1 MKKNIIA
8 LIVLYNIKIHHW
20 LKCSNKTL
28 LNRSAVLSNFA
39 NKKWKTRYPCPHLST
54 ILDKIKWN
62 RKPPSPPNQGWSC
75 AKGKKP
81 RHFPILDLGGR
92 GGLGFPFILSKIVAE
107 VPTPDGF
114 FALWTSKWP
123 PSERDLWIL
132 QFLVLSSLVWF
143 DQSDKVLL
151 LKVRK
156 FSKHYGYILLWKS
169 NDSG

>member
-1 MKKNIIA
+1 MEKNIIA

-20 LKCSNKTL
+20 LNCSNKTL

-81 RHFPILDLGGR
+81 RHFPILDLGG
-92 GGLGFPFILSKIVAE
+92 GGGGAEGCLGFTFILSKIVAE
-107 VPTPDGF
+107 VPTPHGF
-114 FALWTSKWP
+114 LH
-123 PSERDLWIL
+123 SENQNGRHRSDLGIL
-132 QFLVLSSLVWF
+132 QFLVWSSLVWF
-143 DQSDKVLL
+143 DQSD
-151 LKVRK
+151 
-156 FSKHYGYILLWKS
+156 
-169 NDSG
+169 

>member
-1 MKKNIIA
+1 MEKNIIA

-62 RKPPSPPNQGWSC
+62 RKPPSPHEAARR
-75 AKGKKP
+75 AKT
-81 RHFPILDLGGR
+81 RDFPILDLGG
-92 GGLGFPFILSKIVAE
+92 GEGCLGFPFILSKIVAE
-107 VPTPDGF
+107 VPTPHGF
-114 FALWTSKWP
+114 LH
-123 PSERDLWIL
+123 SENQNGRHRSDLWIL

-143 DQSDKVLL
+143 DQSDYVLL

-156 FSKHYGYILLWKS
+156 FSKH
-169 NDSG
+169 

>member
-1 MKKNIIA
+1 MEKNIIA

-20 LKCSNKTL
+20 LKCSNKTW

-81 RHFPILDLGGR
+81 RHFPILDLGGGGR
-92 GGLGFPFILSKIVAE
+92 GGLGFPFILSNIVAE

-114 FALWTSKWP
+114 LR
-123 PSERDLWIL
+123 SEHQNGRHRNVIYESFSSWFCLPLCDLIKATR
-132 QFLVLSSLVWF
+132 SC
-143 DQSDKVLL
+143 
-151 LKVRK
+151 
-156 FSKHYGYILLWKS
+156 Y
-169 NDSG
+169 

>member
-1 MKKNIIA
+1 MEKNIIT

-20 LKCSNKTL
+20 LNCSNKTL

-81 RHFPILDLGGR
+81 RHFPILDLGGGEGWSR
-92 GGLGFPFILSKIVAE
+92 FFIYFVQDCSWAPHSGRV
-107 VPTPDGF
+107 

-123 PSERDLWIL
+123 PSERDLWLL

-156 FSKHYGYILLWKS
+156 FSKHYGYI
-169 NDSG
+169 

>member
-8 LIVLYNIKIHHW
+8 LIILYNIKIHHW

-28 LNRSAVLSNFA
+28 LNRSAVLGNFA

-81 RHFPILDLGGR
+81 RHFPILDLGR
-92 GGLGFPFILSKIVAE
+92 GGEGWSRFSIYFVQHCSWGPHSGRV
-107 VPTPDGF
+107 

-143 DQSDKVLL
+143 DQSDKILL

-156 FSKHYGYILLWKS
+156 FSKHYGYI
-169 NDSG
+169 

>member
-39 NKKWKTRYPCPHLST
+39 NKKMENPLPVPSFIYNLGQNKMKQKTP
-54 ILDKIKWN
+54 I
-62 RKPPSPPNQGWSC
+62 PPKSRMKLREGQKTAPFSHPWFGGEGWSRFSIYFVQDC
-75 AKGKKP
+75 SWGP
-81 RHFPILDLGGR
+81 HSGR
-92 GGLGFPFILSKIVAE
+92 V
-107 VPTPDGF
+107 

-156 FSKHYGYILLWKS
+156 FSKHYGYI
-169 NDSG
+169 